1 MMGVAYL
8 LKLCHSER
16 EARVKGQ
23 KREDTKKFIEH
34 MNNSQS
40 SKSTDSDIST
50 AQSSP
55 DKQSNLEVELMLK
68 KKFVEI

>member
-23 KREDTKKFIEH
+23 KREDTKKFIEVRWVH
-34 MNNSQS
+34 
-40 SKSTDSDIST
+40 TGRG
-50 AQSSP
+50 P
-55 DKQSNLEVELMLK
+55 LR
-68 KKFVEI
+68 